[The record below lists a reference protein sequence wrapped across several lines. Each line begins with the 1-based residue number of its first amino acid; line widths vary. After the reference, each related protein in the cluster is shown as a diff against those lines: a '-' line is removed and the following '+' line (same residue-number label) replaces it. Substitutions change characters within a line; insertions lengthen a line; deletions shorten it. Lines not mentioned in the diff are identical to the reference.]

1 MVHCVLEILVCVLNG
16 LNCQLPL
23 WLVFVV
29 DLVVVGGLCSCSCSL
44 GCYVVVM
51 IKCCGA
57 RQKIEVWTPDR
68 LGIPGYVKTQQGRF
82 KSVKNGNRAP
92 VLYISPPH

>member
-1 MVHCVLEILVCVLNG
+1 MCVEWVE
-16 LNCQLPL
+16 LPITT
-23 WLVFVV
+23 
-29 DLVVVGGLCSCSCSL
+29 VVGVCCGLGCGWWLL

-68 LGIPGYVKTQQGRF
+68 LGIPGYVKTQQGIGMQAGWDQSWIHF
-82 KSVKNGNRAP
+82 
-92 VLYISPPH
+92 